1 MGFQHLLKRDIWPT
15 CLRIVYEFRNPCRFH
30 YLRIV
35 IHSVYQV
42 NDLKGSGNRIMNLQ
56 FEYFYGSEAEQFAFY
71 RIPKSLMTD
80 GFDIEYKNE
89 EVVMVKRNL

>member
-1 MGFQHLLKRDIWPT
+1 
-15 CLRIVYEFRNPCRFH
+15 
-30 YLRIV
+30 
-35 IHSVYQV
+35 
-42 NDLKGSGNRIMNLQ
+42 MNLQ